1 MRIDWF
7 NATEAVRFGDSLAD
21 FFIERIPLLPS
32 EKDKPRK
39 LDKQFG
45 VVDKMFVQVEQF
57 KLGNK
62 LNVYKKAKLVGT
74 FKDKL
79 IDAGYDRGLVDEVAL
94 GIMKI
99 L

>member
-1 MRIDWF
+1 MAIEWF
-7 NATEAVRFGDSLAD
+7 NAAESIRFGDSLAD
-21 FFIERIPLLPS
+21 FFSQRVPLPS
-32 EKDKPRK
+32 EKKK
-39 LDKQFG
+39 HKNLDKQFE
-45 VVDKMFVQVEQF
+45 VVDKMFVQIEQF
-57 KLGNK
+57 KLKNK

-79 IDAGYDRGLVDEVAL
+79 IDAGYDRRLVDEMAL